1 MQRGSEDS
9 KLAQRLRAP
18 GTVFFLHLL
27 GLDTTG
33 HGYGPHSEVRLI
45 CRMCRFGYVLTSQDR
60 YGQEY
65 IRNIQYVDEL
75 VRKVEQEMSSFY
87 QDERTAYLFT

>member
-1 MQRGSEDS
+1 M
-9 KLAQRLRAP
+9 
-18 GTVFFLHLL
+18 
-27 GLDTTG
+27 
-33 HGYGPHSEVRLI
+33 
-45 CRMCRFGYVLTSQDR
+45 LTSQDR